1 MHDVDNLFASQL
13 NTVQLFATHCNAII
27 DEKVVVG
34 LVGVARQ
41 QLLVGAD
48 LSFCCNS
55 QPPIANCNVN
65 VVRI

>member
-13 NTVQLFATHCNAII
+13 NTVQLFATHYNAII

-34 LVGVARQ
+34 LVGEAGQ

-48 LSFCCNS
+48 LSLCRDS
-55 QPPIANCNVN
+55 KPPIANCNVN